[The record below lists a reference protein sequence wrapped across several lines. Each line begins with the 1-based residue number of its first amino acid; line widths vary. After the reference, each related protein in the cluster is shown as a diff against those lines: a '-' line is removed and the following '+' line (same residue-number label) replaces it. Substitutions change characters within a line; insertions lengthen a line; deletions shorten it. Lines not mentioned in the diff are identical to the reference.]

1 MNLDLFQEIMR
12 DDYGQKMTMYDN
24 SRVFTP
30 EKIAKQMVDM
40 LPDQVWDPKTK
51 FLDPCCKTGVF
62 LIEIYNKLDEALQ
75 KLPDYSDKSKRRNH
89 ILNNQIFGIA
99 LDDES
104 LVYSRRNVAGDIFYE
119 NIQYLPQF
127 MRYIK
132 DKDYTNIK
140 KLLKQEEVFKM
151 DKFDVVIGNPPYQEN
166 TGGGGND
173 SSATA
178 IYHLFIDVA
187 DKLQQYM
194 SFIIPSRWMQDSPNG
209 IQDKWLEKT
218 RNRKDFIKLVDYS
231 NQSKVFDN
239 VRIAGGVCYFLIKKD
254 YVGKCY
260 ISFYDNDKCY
270 NKYEY
275 LANDGIIIR
284 DMNISPIIDRIYNVE
299 GFDYTKLKSMYNIMG
314 TNRQF
319 QPTDDY
325 FKTSWDGFQVV
336 KTEEYYI
343 KYYANSRVL
352 SGLDHG
358 YVQEYDLADGTLELA
373 KKYKLFMPLQG
384 PTDNSVIRVPFIGGT
399 NSCCSR
405 TFAPIATDLIQN
417 DNEANNA
424 IKYFK
429 TKFLRVLVK
438 ALKNTQR
445 ATRRVYKLVPLQDF
459 TSNSDIDWSKSI
471 EDIDKQLYRKYN
483 LTQEEIDYIEKT
495 IKPMK

>member
-30 EKIAKQMVDM
+30 EKTAKQMVDM

-104 LVYSRRNVAGDIFYE
+104 LIYSRRNVAGDIFYE

-127 MRYIK
+127 MRFIK
-132 DKDYTNIK
+132 DKDYAGIK

-166 TGGGGND
+166 NSTNGRQSKQLYDKFILAGIELTYKFLVYITNNTFFTNDSKKELRDVMIASGLSKLYNYPIQGDIFNEVGVSACIFLIDKSRNNGGGRFEYKRIEHGSITNQYNTELLPGSIIAESKYEISICDKVKSKLNMDSIVLGDKTFGIASSGRVGFNGKGN
-173 SSATA
+173 TVM
-178 IYHLFIDVA
+178 YDVHYTVGKVKLKNKFA
-187 DKLQQYM
+187 D
-194 SFIIPSRWMQDSPNG
+194 
-209 IQDKWLEKT
+209 
-218 RNRKDFIKLVDYS
+218 
-231 NQSKVFDN
+231 VFDEVYMDRQDVPKGKEYIDLYKVVCPLIVCKQSLSQLDKAFILEPGTICTQN
-239 VRIAGGVCYFLIKKD
+239 WSVVGVFKD
-254 YVGKCY
+254 KQDAINLQKYLKTKIYKFITYVFV
-260 ISFYDNDKCY
+260 SN
-270 NKYEY
+270 
-275 LANDGIIIR
+275 A
-284 DMNISPIIDRIYNVE
+284 M
-299 GFDYTKLKSMYNIMG
+299 
-314 TNRQF
+314 
-319 QPTDDY
+319 
-325 FKTSWDGFQVV
+325 TSIQ
-336 KTEEYYI
+336 
-343 KYYANSRVL
+343 RVL
-352 SGLDHG
+352 MSH
-358 YVQEYDLADGTLELA
+358 
-373 KKYKLFMPLQG
+373 
-384 PTDNSVIRVPFIGGT
+384 
-399 NSCCSR
+399 
-405 TFAPIATDLIQN
+405 
-417 DNEANNA
+417 
-424 IKYFK
+424 
-429 TKFLRVLVK
+429 
-438 ALKNTQR
+438 
-445 ATRRVYKLVPLQDF
+445 VPLQDF